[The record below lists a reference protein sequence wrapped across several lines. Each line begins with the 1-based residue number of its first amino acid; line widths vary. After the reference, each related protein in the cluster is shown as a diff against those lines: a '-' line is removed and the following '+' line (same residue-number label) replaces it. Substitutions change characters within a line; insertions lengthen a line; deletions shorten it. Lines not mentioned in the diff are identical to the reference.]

1 MKIGILTYHRA
12 HNYGAVLQC
21 YALQETLKK
30 LGADVSIINYKQPH
44 IERAYK
50 PKYSVKHIIKLIL
63 LFKFSTLK
71 QYLSNIKKLFCRQ
84 YNFNKFRNKNLNCTK
99 ECNEDNIPQN
109 FDRYIIGSDQV
120 WSIHCTKTFDQTYW
134 GGFKRKPTSKLFG
147 YAISCNGD
155 FHNFIDN
162 KTVCNFF
169 FRFDDITFREVKAQK
184 EMEEVTGIRKN
195 ISLDPTLLTDDKI
208 WSPFIKAKWKN
219 KKYIVIYQIRR
230 LKTSPK
236 MLESKAQKYAQ
247 KHNLEVINLSG
258 MFYSVED
265 FVSLI
270 KYAQCVFTSSFHAT
284 IFSII
289 FERPFYTFLLY
300 DNHDERYKDLLIKLN
315 LSDHLVDQNTEICDH
330 IPFITNI
337 DEAKRNLNR
346 MKVDSISYLK
356 KIVSDYK

>member
-50 PKYSVKHIIKLIL
+50 PKYSIKHIIKLL
-63 LFKFSTLK
+63 LLIRITDLK
-71 QYLSNIKKLFCRQ
+71 QYLSTIKKLFLRK
-84 YNFNKFRNKNLNCTK
+84 YHFNKFRKKYLNCTK
-99 ECNEDNIPQN
+99 ECKNNNIPQD

-162 KTVCNFF
+162 KTVCDFF
-169 FRFDDITFREVKAQK
+169 YRFDDISFREVKAQK
-184 EMEEVTGIRKN
+184 EIEEVTGIRKN
-195 ISLDPTLLTDDKI
+195 ISLDPTLLTDEKI
-208 WSPFIKAKWKN
+208 WSPFIKDKWKY
-219 KKYIVIYQIRR
+219 KKYVVVYQIRR
-230 LKTSPK
+230 LKTSQT
-236 MLESKAQKYAQ
+236 MLESKAQEYAQ
-247 KHNLEVINLSG
+247 KHNLEVIDLSG
-258 MFYSVED
+258 RFYSVED

-270 KYAQCVFTSSFHAT
+270 KYAHCVFTSSFHAT
-284 IFSII
+284 VFSII

-315 LSDHLVDQNTEICDH
+315 LSNHLVDQNTETSEH
-330 IPFITNI
+330 IPYITNI
-337 DEAKRNLNR
+337 EEAKRNL
-346 MKVDSISYLK
+346 KDIKTDSISYLK
-356 KIVSDYK
+356 SIIS